1 MWTKVATAAD
11 ANANVTVTTSAFA
24 KSAISVAA
32 YRSTGDTPTISVSE
46 VGGSDTSGTSHPSPH
61 AEVAGA
67 GSWLVNVWSEKSSV
81 DTTWTLP
88 GTVTER
94 TTSATTGSGK
104 VSAVIGDSGAPV
116 AVGAPNSR
124 TATTSTAVSRTVMFS
139 VVLSPGEDVNEPPE
153 ASFTADCD
161 ELTCQFDAGDSS
173 DPEGADLTYTWNFGD
188 AATGTGE
195 TTEHTYAS
203 SGPRT
208 VTLTVNDGNSTD
220 QTTRVVDP
228 QEAVSPGAISFV
240 GSATTAG
247 NRPSHSV
254 TIPQSVQPGDRLL
267 LFLTTNSTTST
278 ISDSLDGWT
287 LLQSRDGNGVRGRV
301 WTRAA
306 TAIDAGRVVNITGS
320 AYAKSVLS
328 VAAYRSTGPALV
340 SASGDPRGRLLGLQP
355 HHADVPRRTT
365 PTPGWSTTGAR
376 SPPPR

>member
-1 MWTKVATAAD
+1 
-11 ANANVTVTTSAFA
+11 
-24 KSAISVAA
+24 
-32 YRSTGDTPTISVSE
+32 
-46 VGGSDTSGTSHPSPH
+46 
-61 AEVAGA
+61 
-67 GSWLVNVWSEKSSV
+67 
-81 DTTWTLP
+81 
-88 GTVTER
+88 
-94 TTSATTGSGK
+94 
-104 VSAVIGDSGAPV
+104 
-116 AVGAPNSR
+116 
-124 TATTSTAVSRTVMFS
+124 MFS
-139 VVLSPGEDVNEPPE
+139 VVLDPGEDVNAPPE

-228 QEAVSPGAISFV
+228 QDAVSPGEISFV

-320 AYAKSVLS
+320 ALREVGAERRRVPQH
-328 VAAYRSTGPALV
+328 RTGAGV
-340 SASGDPRGRLLGLQP
+340 GVRHPRGRLLGLQP
-355 HHADVPRRTT
+355 HHADVPRRNT